1 MSHAG
6 IRPLLA
12 RTAAVLFAGA
22 IGLHAQADNPK
33 NLVQWRVG
41 LASAAQPDKDFLRKL
56 RELGYE
62 VVINLAPPQS
72 HGSFDDEGG
81 IVGSKG
87 LVYVNIPVDFGK
99 PTAEDFRMFTEVM
112 KASRDKQV
120 FVHCQA
126 NLRGTSFVF
135 LYRVL
140 HEGAT
145 QGEAGAKLG
154 SVWVPDAVWKRF
166 IEETLVANGRKPELF

>member
-1 MSHAG
+1 MDYGQRLS
-6 IRPLLA
+6 RLA
-12 RTAAVLFAGA
+12 RVTAACIAGA
-22 IGLHAQADNPK
+22 LAIHAHADNPQ
-33 NLVQWRVG
+33 NLVEWRVG
-41 LASAAQPDKDFLRKL
+41 LTSAAQPDKDFLRKL
-56 RELGYE
+56 RELRYE
-62 VVINLAPPQS
+62 VVVNLAPPQS
-72 HGSFDDEGG
+72 HGSIADEGG

-87 LVYVNIPVDFGK
+87 LMYVNIPVDFGK
-99 PTAEDFRMFTEVM
+99 PTAEDFRLFTEVM

-145 QGEAGAKLG
+145 QSEAGAKLG
-154 SVWVPDAVWKRF
+154 SVWVPDSVWKRF
-166 IEETLVANGRKPELF
+166 IEETLIANGKKPELF

>member
-1 MSHAG
+1 MANT
-6 IRPLLA
+6 RRLA
-12 RTAAVLFAGA
+12 RAAAIVLALALAG
-22 IGLHAQADNPK
+22 HALAEDPK

-41 LASAAQPDKDFLRKL
+41 LASSAQPDKDFLRKL

-72 HGSFDDEGG
+72 HGSFGDEGG
-81 IVGSKG
+81 IVGAKG
-87 LVYVNIPVDFGK
+87 LVYVNIPVDFSK

-126 NLRGTSFVF
+126 NLRGTSFLF

-145 QGEAGAKLG
+145 QSEAGAKLS
-154 SVWVPDAVWKRF
+154 SVWVPDSVWKRF
-166 IEETLVANGRKPELF
+166 IEETLVANGKKPELF

>member
-1 MSHAG
+1 MQKS
-6 IRPLLA
+6 LLPG
-12 RTAAVLFAGA
+12 RAAALLFALA
-22 IGLHAQADNPK
+22 IGLHAQAEDPK
-33 NLVQWRVG
+33 NLVEWRVG
-41 LASAAQPDKDFLRKL
+41 LTSAAQPDRDFLRKL

-62 VVINLAPPQS
+62 IVINLAPPQS
-72 HGSFDDEGG
+72 FGSIDNEGG

-87 LVYVNIPVDFGK
+87 LVYVNIPVDFSK
-99 PTAEDFRMFTEVM
+99 PTAEDFRMFIELM

-126 NLRGTSFVF
+126 NLRATSFLF

-145 QGEAGAKLG
+145 QSEAGAKLG
-154 SVWVPDAVWKRF
+154 SVWVPDSVWKRF
-166 IEETLVANGRKPELF
+166 IEETLLANGKKPELF